1 MSDIGAGF
9 GQAVPPPPRPV
20 EYTDADPSGWWISLL
35 GGLALIV
42 LGVWLLTNLFE
53 SVVVLAWLVGIS
65 LIVAGVVEVLA
76 LHGSRGGGA
85 AAWVAGGLLV
95 AAGIAVIA
103 WPDITLWALAVMAG
117 IGLALAGIV
126 ELADAL
132 RNRAR
137 GDMPLQLAL
146 GGLTL
151 LLGVVVIAW
160 PEATLV
166 VLAVLLG
173 IRAIGSGLV
182 AIGVGLQLRRL
193 GAGPRTA

>member
-1 MSDIGAGF
+1 MSDIDAGF

-20 EYTDADPSGWWISLL
+20 EYADADPSGWWISML

-76 LHGSRGGGA
+76 LHGIRGVRGA
-85 AAWVAGGLLV
+85 AWLSGALLV
-95 AAGIAVIA
+95 AAGIAVMV
-103 WPDITLWALAVMAG
+103 WPDITLWALAV
-117 IGLALAGIV
+117 LAGV
-126 ELADAL
+126 GLVLAGLLEVAVAL
-132 RNRAR
+132 TNRDSS
-137 GDMPLQLAL
+137 DMPLQLAL
-146 GGLTL
+146 GGLTV
-151 LLGVVVIAW
+151 LLGVVVVVW
-160 PEATLV
+160 PGATLV

-173 IRAIGSGLV
+173 LRAIGSGLI

-193 GAGPRTA
+193 RAA